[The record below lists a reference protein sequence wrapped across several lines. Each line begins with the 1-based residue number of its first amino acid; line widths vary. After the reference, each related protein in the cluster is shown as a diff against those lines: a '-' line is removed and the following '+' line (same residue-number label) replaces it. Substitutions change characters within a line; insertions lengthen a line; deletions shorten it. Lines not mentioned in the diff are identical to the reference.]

1 MPGRETRRKIMLCEI
16 LATNMVMWG
25 FYSPKFHL
33 TAQFQ
38 FITKNLQ
45 VVETIIIDS
54 TSQST
59 PQFPKHSN

>member
-16 LATNMVMWG
+16 LATNMVTRG
-25 FYSPKFHL
+25 FYCPKFHL

-45 VVETIIIDS
+45 VVETIIINS
-54 TSQST
+54 TS
-59 PQFPKHSN
+59 